1 MRITRIAAVLAATAL
16 LATACK
22 REAESTV
29 DNPLLAYVPAD
40 TPYLYANL
48 EATPAEV
55 IDAFAIRAQPS
66 LDAAQTLLS
75 DLKIEINADESGEHR
90 EARLASA
97 VLSELDG
104 KLNRQGLESLGLSLE
119 SYAAVYGM
127 GVFPVFRIT
136 LKDANALREA
146 IARIERNSGVPFTT
160 HVLDGQEYWRL
171 SDGGEGPAAYFAIF
185 DDHFA
190 FSLFPVAAEPDW
202 LPAFLGQSMPAES
215 TAAEQLL
222 ALNKAKGY
230 TGFGSAILD
239 LQRLAE
245 EFMNPNSRT
254 AALLASLGEA
264 PDLDLDAQCQSEIR
278 GIITKAPRMVMG
290 TTELNAN
297 RIGISYQLELEQ
309 TLAARLTELVADV
322 PVADRSPDKAFT
334 VALGLN
340 VARLRDFLREEFT
353 AIQESPYQCEKL
365 QNLNLQADAMLA
377 QLNQPMPPFVNNLKG
392 FRASLDEFD
401 PANFDP
407 TTVRGLFSLEME
419 KPQMV
424 IGMAQMMVPGMEG
437 LVLEPGA
444 DPVALPQELLSF
456 SNGELQVYAAMGKDS
471 IGVALGDSSQDAL
484 ARFMEADDD
493 NKSVFFSVEYDM
505 AAQLELEEHIQQQ
518 LGVAG
523 DGVAGYDDFART
535 MQEAYK
541 AWLGRARL
549 EVSFDEDGVRADST
563 MTFK

>member
-1 MRITRIAAVLAATAL
+1 MRIIRIAAVLAAAAL

-55 IDAFAIRAQPS
+55 IDAYALRAQPS
-66 LDAAQTLLS
+66 LEAAQTLLS
-75 DLKIEINADESGEHR
+75 DLRIEINTDDANEHSK
-90 EARLASA
+90 ARLASA
-97 VLSELDG
+97 ILAELDG
-104 KLNRQGLESLGLSLE
+104 KLNRAGIESLGLSLE
-119 SYAAVYGM
+119 AYAAVYGM
-127 GVFPVFRIT
+127 GVFPVFRVT
-136 LKDANALREA
+136 LKDANALRETV
-146 IARIERNSGVPFTT
+146 ARIERNSGVPFTT

-171 SDGGEGPAAYFAIF
+171 TDSDAGPAAYFAIF
-185 DDHFA
+185 EDHFA
-190 FSLFPVAAEPDW
+190 FSLFPVAAEADW

-222 ALNKAKGY
+222 TLNRDKGY
-230 TGFGSAILD
+230 TGYGSAILD
-239 LQRLAE
+239 LQRLAD
-245 EFMNPNSRT
+245 EFMNPGSRT

-278 GIITKAPRMVMG
+278 SMIAKAPRMVMG
-290 TTELNAN
+290 ATELTAT

-309 TLAARLTELVADV
+309 KLAAQLTDLVADV
-322 PVADRSPDKAFT
+322 PVADRNPDKLFT
-334 VALGLN
+334 VSLGLK
-340 VARLRDFLREEFT
+340 VARLRDFLREQFT
-353 AIQESPYQCEKL
+353 AIQASPYQCEKL
-365 QNLNLQADAMLA
+365 RNLNLQADTMLA

-401 PANFDP
+401 AANFDP
-407 TTVRGLFSLEME
+407 ATVRGLFSLEME

-424 IGMAQMMVPGMEG
+424 IGMAQMFVPGMEG
-437 LVLEPGA
+437 LDLTPGA

-456 SNGELQVYAAMGKDS
+456 SNGELQLFAALGKDS
-471 IGVALGDSSQDAL
+471 IGVALGDSSQGAL

-493 NKSVFFSVEYDM
+493 NGSVFFSVEYDM
-505 AAQLELEEHIQQQ
+505 ARQLELEQQIQAQ
-518 LGVAG
+518 LGMAG

-541 AWLGRARL
+541 AWLGRSRL
-549 EVSFDEDGVRADST
+549 EVSFDEDGIRADST